1 MLHMCLT
8 RLLVKLGW
16 FMELLRA
23 LSVCI
28 QMRSHRRSDLA
39 FAQVEMLMIQ
49 VQGLK
54 ADEEETPERDLGA
67 EKYKMRF

>member
-1 MLHMCLT
+1 
-8 RLLVKLGW
+8 
-16 FMELLRA
+16 MELLRA

-39 FAQVEMLMIQ
+39 FAQVEMLKIQ